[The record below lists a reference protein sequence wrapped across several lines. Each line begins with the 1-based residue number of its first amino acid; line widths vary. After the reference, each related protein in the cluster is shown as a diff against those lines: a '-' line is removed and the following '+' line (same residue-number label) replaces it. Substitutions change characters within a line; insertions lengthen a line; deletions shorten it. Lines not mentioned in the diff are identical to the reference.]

1 MKNLKIYS
9 HNQLSE
15 FENDRVGAVVWSK
28 HVQFID
34 RDKPFD
40 EELKNCDAK
49 YVIFGIIE
57 DMGVRAN
64 FGKPGA
70 ENAWKA
76 TLGALLNV
84 QANNYSNASEVLLL
98 GYLDFTDIDPTNGGD
113 KDVKPADFHHL
124 VMEVDSQVSTLVEK
138 IVKAGKIPIG
148 IGGGHNNAYGM
159 LKGTSLAL
167 GKSINALNLDAHA
180 DLRPCDYR
188 HSGNGFSYAYEEGFL
203 KRYFIFG
210 LHENYITQAISEKI
224 EGWSK
229 NVHFVTYDEMCIRD
243 GRNIMEE
250 AVKALDFVSESG
262 APFGMEIDCDVI
274 ENIPTSALTPSGF
287 SVETARKLNHFFSRS
302 ENVAYLHICE
312 AAPKANN
319 ADEMVKV
326 GKLISYLIT
335 DFIR

>member
-9 HNQLSE
+9 RDQLAE

-28 HVQFID
+28 HVQFIE
-34 RDKPFD
+34 REKPFD
-40 EELKNCDAK
+40 EELKKCDAK
-49 YVIFGIIE
+49 YVVFGIIE

-76 TLGALLNV
+76 TLQALLNV

-98 GYLDFTDIDPTNGGD
+98 GYLDFTDIDPTRGGHMT
-113 KDVKPADFHHL
+113 VKPADFHPL
-124 VMEVDSQVSTLVEK
+124 VMEVDRQVSTLVEK
-138 IVKAGKIPIG
+138 IVKNGKIPIA

-159 LKGTSLAL
+159 LKGSSLAL
-167 GKSINALNLDAHA
+167 RKSINALNLDAHA
-180 DLRPCDYR
+180 DLRPRDYR
-188 HSGNGFSYAYEEGFL
+188 HSGNGFSYAYLEGFL

-210 LHENYITQAISEKI
+210 LHENYITQSISEKI
-224 EGWSK
+224 EGWSE
-229 NVHFVTYDEMCIRD
+229 NVHFATYDEMCIRGEKNLLD
-243 GRNIMEE
+243 E
-250 AVKALDFVSESG
+250 ASQALQFVTEFD
-262 APFGMEIDCDVI
+262 ARFGLEIDCDVI
-274 ENIPTSALTPSGF
+274 ENIPTSALTSSGF
-287 SVETARKLNHFFSRS
+287 NVETARKLNYFFSRS

-312 AAPKANN
+312 AAPR
-319 ADEMVKV
+319 ADNTAEMTKV